1 MFLVKNIEVSRSK
14 LLNLLTMKNFKRL
27 LLIIAL
33 VFVASKVLSSDFEL
47 IKSEDN
53 NTAIVSK

>member
-1 MFLVKNIEVSRSK
+1 
-14 LLNLLTMKNFKRL
+14 MKNFKRL